1 VTASADSRSDA
12 CHHARRSDVY
22 CFAPHPPNCHTDSTI
37 GHARLILNSGKMSTR
52 DFQSILYV
60 DDDADICSVVQAT
73 LRLVPGLNV
82 QTADSGERAIDLA
95 YEIRP
100 DLVLMDVMMP
110 GLDGPS
116 TFRRMRESTLL
127 ADIPVVFMTAK
138 VLPAEI
144 SQFLQLGAIGVIVKP
159 FDPLRL
165 YADLVA
171 LWTKEGAAGQS
182 SIACSALPNA
192 QTHLDSLT
200 ISFLQRAWADVI
212 NLAKMI
218 ERAQNGDRS
227 VFPEVERVS
236 HSLHGAGAMFGF
248 PKISEV
254 GGKMARIVEGLV
266 ASAGAR
272 GSAGEP
278 AVLQQLLEFSKQ
290 LAQEVE
296 AAWQTAPQGAAMFQA
311 PFGTK

>member
-1 VTASADSRSDA
+1 
-12 CHHARRSDVY
+12 
-22 CFAPHPPNCHTDSTI
+22 
-37 GHARLILNSGKMSTR
+37 MSTR
-52 DFQSILYV
+52 DFQSVLYV
-60 DDDADICSVVQAT
+60 DDDADICTIVQAT
-73 LRLVPGLNV
+73 LRLVPGLHV

-95 YEIRP
+95 YELRP

-116 TFRRMRESTLL
+116 TFERMRESELL
-127 ADIPVVFMTAK
+127 AHIPVIFMTAK

-159 FDPLRL
+159 FDPLKL
-165 YADLVA
+165 YGELFA
-171 LWTKEGAAGQS
+171 LWNKGDAARQS
-182 SIACSALPNA
+182 SIECSGQAKA
-192 QTHLDSLT
+192 QAQVDSLT
-200 ISFLQRAWADVI
+200 INFLQRAWADVI

-227 VFPEVERVS
+227 VFKEMERVS

-248 PKISEV
+248 PKISDL
-254 GGKMARIVEGLV
+254 GGTIARMVQGLV
-266 ASAGAR
+266 ESAEAPSCAR
-272 GSAGEP
+272 QP

-296 AAWQTAPQGAAMFQA
+296 GAWQTAPQSAAMFQGPIGA
-311 PFGTK
+311 R

>member
-1 VTASADSRSDA
+1 M
-12 CHHARRSDVY
+12 
-22 CFAPHPPNCHTDSTI
+22 
-37 GHARLILNSGKMSTR
+37 MSTR
-52 DFQSILYV
+52 DFQSVLYV

-73 LRLVPGLNV
+73 LRLVPGLHV

-95 YEIRP
+95 HEIRP

-116 TFRRMRESTLL
+116 TLKRMRESVLL

-144 SQFLQLGAIGVIVKP
+144 SQFLQMGAIGVIVKP
-159 FDPLRL
+159 FDPLKL
-165 YADLVA
+165 YAELFA
-171 LWTKEGAAGQS
+171 LWNKGGTSHGPIADGGQ
-182 SIACSALPNA
+182 PNA
-192 QTHLDSLT
+192 QAQVDSLT
-200 ISFLQRAWADVI
+200 ITFLQRAWADVI

-227 VFPEVERVS
+227 VLNEIERVS

-248 PKISEV
+248 PKLSAV
-254 GGKMARIVEGLV
+254 GGTMARIVEGIS
-266 ASAGAR
+266 ASAEPH
-272 GSAGEP
+272 GSAHEP
-278 AVLQQLLEFSKQ
+278 AALQQLLEFSKQ

-296 AAWQTAPQGAAMFQA
+296 AAWQIAPQGAAMFQTPA
-311 PFGTK
+311 GVR

>member
-1 VTASADSRSDA
+1 
-12 CHHARRSDVY
+12 
-22 CFAPHPPNCHTDSTI
+22 
-37 GHARLILNSGKMSTR
+37 MSTR
-52 DFQSILYV
+52 DFQSVLYV

-73 LRLVPGLNV
+73 LRLVPGLHV

-95 YEIRP
+95 YELRP

-116 TFRRMRESTLL
+116 TFKRMRESALL
-127 ADIPVVFMTAK
+127 AHIPVIFMTAK

-159 FDPLRL
+159 FDPLKL
-165 YADLVA
+165 YSELFA
-171 LWTKEGAAGQS
+171 LWNKGDGARQS
-182 SIACSALPNA
+182 SIACSGQAKA
-192 QTHLDSLT
+192 QAQVDSLT
-200 ISFLQRAWADVI
+200 INFLQRAWADVI

-227 VFPEVERVS
+227 AFKEIERLS

-248 PKISEV
+248 PKISDL
-254 GGKMARIVEGLV
+254 GGTIARMVEGLV
-266 ASAGAR
+266 ASAEAPGPAR
-272 GSAGEP
+272 EP
-278 AVLQQLLEFSKQ
+278 AVLQQLMEFSKQ

-296 AAWQTAPQGAAMFQA
+296 AAWQTAPQSTAMFQG
-311 PFGTK
+311 PVGVR

>member
-1 VTASADSRSDA
+1 
-12 CHHARRSDVY
+12 
-22 CFAPHPPNCHTDSTI
+22 
-37 GHARLILNSGKMSTR
+37 MSTR
-52 DFQSILYV
+52 DFQSVLYV

-73 LRLVPGLNV
+73 LRLVPGLHV

-95 YEIRP
+95 YELRP

-116 TFRRMRESTLL
+116 TFKRMRESALL
-127 ADIPVVFMTAK
+127 AHIPVIFMTAK

-165 YADLVA
+165 YSELFA
-171 LWTKEGAAGQS
+171 LWAKGDGARQS
-182 SIACSALPNA
+182 SIACSGQAKA
-192 QTHLDSLT
+192 QAQVDSLT
-200 ISFLQRAWADVI
+200 INFLQRAWADVI

-227 VFPEVERVS
+227 AFKEIERLS

-248 PKISEV
+248 PKISDL
-254 GGKMARIVEGLV
+254 GGTIARMVEGLV
-266 ASAGAR
+266 ASAEAPGPAR
-272 GSAGEP
+272 EP
-278 AVLQQLLEFSKQ
+278 AVLQQLMEFSKQ

-296 AAWQTAPQGAAMFQA
+296 AAWQTAPQSTAMFQG
-311 PFGTK
+311 PVGVR

>member
-1 VTASADSRSDA
+1 
-12 CHHARRSDVY
+12 
-22 CFAPHPPNCHTDSTI
+22 
-37 GHARLILNSGKMSTR
+37 MSTR
-52 DFQSILYV
+52 DFQSVLYV
-60 DDDADICSVVQAT
+60 DDDADICSIVQAT
-73 LRLVPGLNV
+73 LRIVPGLNV

-95 YEIRP
+95 YELRP

-116 TFRRMRESTLL
+116 TLNRMRQSILL
-127 ADIPVVFMTAK
+127 ADIPVIFMTAK

-165 YADLVA
+165 YADLLA
-171 LWTKEGAAGQS
+171 LWHKGEIAGLSQIAS
-182 SIACSALPNA
+182 SARSNA
-192 QTHLDSLT
+192 DAQIDSLT
-200 ISFLQRAWADVI
+200 SSFLQRAWTDVI

-254 GGKMARIVEGLV
+254 GGKIARMVEGL
-266 ASAGAR
+266 ASNAGQD
-272 GSAGEP
+272 SAGEP
-278 AVLQQLLEFSKQ
+278 EVLQQLVESSKQ

-296 AAWQTAPQGAAMFQA
+296 AAWEAAPQSAAMFQGPVGA
-311 PFGTK
+311 R